1 MLVERGLF
9 AQATSARRPHTFPKA
24 KARHTTAPRGA
35 TSRPA
40 TPRPVQHD
48 KPVTMSCTK
57 GGAAVLGQRGDSVL
71 GNGVCVDGVGF
82 VLGDVNVVATN
93 QSDAQHNLGHG

>member
-1 MLVERGLF
+1 
-9 AQATSARRPHTFPKA
+9 
-24 KARHTTAPRGA
+24 
-35 TSRPA
+35 
-40 TPRPVQHD
+40 
-48 KPVTMSCTK
+48 MSCTK

-82 VLGDVNVVATN
+82 FLGDVNVVATN